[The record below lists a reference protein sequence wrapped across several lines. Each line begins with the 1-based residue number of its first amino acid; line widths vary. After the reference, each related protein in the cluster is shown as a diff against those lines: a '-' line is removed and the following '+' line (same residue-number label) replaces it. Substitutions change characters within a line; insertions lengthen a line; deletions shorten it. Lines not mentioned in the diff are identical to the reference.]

1 MDIVACPYCR
11 QDIKK
16 WEYNSEKAAQ
26 IQELHPEICK
36 EKFVE
41 EKNQKLL
48 KKPYIMRVLVREWYN
63 SITETSALHIPLM
76 DAIISFVILALF
88 WIFSIPLVY
97 LKYFIIHIGLFML
110 FISGTM
116 GFLAESWDDFMLNFV
131 KLLLDD
137 YVWHFSLV
145 LQYCVLNYLLCIY
158 CVNDTYKAMG
168 HWFGNLCLLTV
179 FSIISWFRRNYLRF

>member
-1 MDIVACPYCR
+1 M
-11 QDIKK
+11 K

-36 EKFVE
+36 EKLVQ

-48 KKPYIMRVLVREWYN
+48 KKPFWYLLPIMRTPMRIVYD
-63 SITETSALHIPLM
+63 SFTETSAVHIALTNS
-76 DAIISFVILALF
+76 IISFVILALF

-97 LKYFIIHIGLFML
+97 LKYFIIIIGMYML
-110 FISGTM
+110 VISGTM
-116 GFLAESWDDFMLNFV
+116 VFLAGSWDDFMNDFEGL
-131 KLLLDD
+131 LYLLDD

-158 CVNDTYKAMG
+158 YVNDTYKAMKNC
-168 HWFGNLCLLTV
+168 FGNLCLFTV
-179 FSIISWFRRNYLRF
+179 LSIINWFRRNGLRF